1 MLAVLLT
8 ILPVFLILGAG
19 YIIGRVN
26 YLPSNIADS
35 LNAYAVKLAVPILL
49 FMGMYRLDLAQA
61 FNFGMLF
68 GFYTGALFCFITG
81 IILAR
86 IIWKRRPGE
95 AVSVGFCAVFSNTV
109 LIGLP
114 IAQLAFGESILTQIF
129 GIIALHASLLYTLGM
144 TTMEFARQDGRGL
157 GDTLRAALRSIIA
170 NPLMA
175 GIILGFL
182 LNLSGLKLLPQLEQ
196 ALEMVRVSA
205 IPVALIGIGIAL
217 NRYKI
222 STEIPETL
230 MVTVLALGFHPAIT
244 FILTYYVLGLET
256 IFIQAAVLLAAMPP
270 GMNIYIFANLYNRA
284 VGLSASVLVITNVIS
299 IFTIPFWLV
308 LIKAL

>member
-1 MLAVLLT
+1 LLSVFLT
-8 ILPVFLILGAG
+8 ILPVFLVLGAG
-19 YIIGRVN
+19 YLIGRLN
-26 YLPSNIADS
+26 YLPNNIADS
-35 LNAYAVKLAVPILL
+35 LNAYAVKFAVPVLL
-49 FMGMYRLDLAQA
+49 FMAMYRLNLAQA
-61 FNFGMLF
+61 FHFGMLF
-68 GFYTGALFCFITG
+68 SFYAGAVFCFIAG

-95 AVSVGFCAVFSNTV
+95 AVAVGFCAVFSNTV

-114 IAQLAFGESILTQIF
+114 IAQLAFGESILTQVF

-144 TTMEFARQDGRGL
+144 TSMEFARQDSRGL
-157 GDTLRAALRSIIA
+157 GDTLKAAFFSVIA

-182 LNLSGLKLLPQLEQ
+182 MNLSGLKLLPQLEQ
-196 ALEMVRVSA
+196 ALEMIRVSA

-222 STEIPETL
+222 STKIPETL
-230 MVTVLALGFHPAIT
+230 MVTILALGFHPAIA
-244 FILTYYVLGLET
+244 FALSHYVLGLEI
-256 IFIQAAVLLAAMPP
+256 IFVQAAVLLAAMPP

-284 VGLSASVLVITNVIS
+284 LGLSASVLVITNFIS
-299 IFTIPFWLV
+299 IFTIPLWLI
-308 LIKAL
+308 LIKQL